1 MSQQSFCDLHLLG
14 QMSSGVGQP
23 SVWALDQNTPVGGLA
38 LLAKLLP
45 ICSRLVASLNRYNR
59 KNNYPTEKL
68 SSTRSKRG
76 SCWSDLT
83 YNLQLFYPIPS
94 ILFINI
100 RNTNIKK
107 IGKTTRKSGRFSTSW
122 CDYGTT
128 RFMHLWPRMHRER
141 WVIFFFRCIY
151 SIIILR
157 CQFLFTTS
165 KYAQQWMRQVWRQEI
180 HFI

>member
-23 SVWALDQNTPVGGLA
+23 SVWALNQNTPVGGLA

-59 KNNYPTEKL
+59 KNNCPTENL
-68 SSTRSKRG
+68 PSTRSKRG

-83 YNLQLFYPIPS
+83 YNLQYFTQYLVFCSYTS
-94 ILFINI
+94 EI
-100 RNTNIKK
+100 RTLKRSEKQLAN
-107 IGKTTRKSGRFSTSW
+107 REDFSRSW

-141 WVIFFFRCIY
+141 WVIFFF
-151 SIIILR
+151 
-157 CQFLFTTS
+157 
-165 KYAQQWMRQVWRQEI
+165 
-180 HFI
+180 

>member
-14 QMSSGVGQP
+14 QMSSGVGQS

-59 KNNYPTEKL
+59 KNNYPTENL
-68 SSTRSKRG
+68 SSTRSKLG
-76 SCWSDLT
+76 SCWPDLT
-83 YNLQLFYPIPS
+83 YNLQYFSLVFCSYTSEIRTLKRSEKQLANREDFHHDVTTAQQGSCICDQECTEKDGWFFY
-94 ILFINI
+94 F
-100 RNTNIKK
+100 
-107 IGKTTRKSGRFSTSW
+107 
-122 CDYGTT
+122 
-128 RFMHLWPRMHRER
+128 
-141 WVIFFFRCIY
+141 
-151 SIIILR
+151 ILR